1 MLDNL
6 SHELFLNSPT
16 FRGQMSAA
24 FTVVAVERWKAAS
37 AIVIGVN
44 ALEAAGVATS
54 EHLIARK
61 LASTEVSFLRKAL
74 ATQGIYLDDADQPQM
89 MISGTAAGDSAA
101 RDGISKLINQMLASP
116 GSSWTWSVSDW
127 MASQATASQEIAT
140 HLNTMLSAMVAVP
153 AGVGQQVQADASALS
168 ATQSK
173 VREAGA

>member
-6 SHELFLNSPT
+6 SQEIFRNSPT

-54 EHLIARK
+54 EQLIARK

-74 ATQGIYLDDADQPQM
+74 ATQGIYLEDGDQPQM
-89 MISGTAAGDSAA
+89 MTAGTMAGDSAA
-101 RDGISKLINQMLASP
+101 REGITKLINQMLASP
-116 GSSWTWSVSDW
+116 GSTWTWSVSDW
-127 MASQATASQEIAT
+127 MAGQATAAEEIAT
-140 HLNTMLSAMVAVP
+140 HLDNMLAAMVAVP
-153 AGVGQQVQADASALS
+153 AGAAATIQAAAAELPVSRP
-168 ATQSK
+168 QMP
-173 VREAGA
+173 